1 MDSSVVS
8 VINLSTYAIYFMLP
22 AYLANVTALAFG
34 GGKPLDFNHNFR
46 DSRRILGNGVTW
58 RGTIIGTIIGIT
70 VGLIQGIITGN
81 MLQGF
86 LLGFTL
92 GGGAMIGDACGS
104 FIKRRLKLESGRPA
118 PILDQLDFVV
128 GALVFASLIVVIPL
142 EMIIIILIISI
153 FFHLGANVIAYL
165 FGIKKVW
172 Y

>member
-34 GGKPLDFNHNFR
+34 GGKPLDFNHDFI
-46 DSRRILGNGVTW
+46 DGRRILGNGVTW

-70 VGLIQGIITGN
+70 IGVVQGIVSGN
-81 MLQGF
+81 IIQGF
-86 LLGFTL
+86 LLGFAL
-92 GGGAMIGDACGS
+92 GGGALIGDACGS
-104 FIKRRLKLESGRPA
+104 FVKRRLKVESGRPA

-128 GALVFASLIVVIPL
+128 GALVFASLVVVIPV
-142 EMIIIILIISI
+142 EMIVIILVISV
-153 FFHLGANVIAYL
+153 FLHLGANIIAYL